1 MTTEMVLLSSVAL
14 WKMGVEY
21 FSIIAVGAEEEEEEF
36 ILCVV
41 VVWRRFFYNN
51 NNNNDKNQ
59 TFSKNRPVEKS
70 VL

>member
-41 VVWRRFFYNN
+41 WRRFFYNN

>member
-21 FSIIAVGAEEEEEEF
+21 FSIIAVGAEEEEEF

-41 VVWRRFFYNN
+41 WRFITIIIIIINVKKIKHFQ
-51 NNNNDKNQ
+51 KI
-59 TFSKNRPVEKS
+59 